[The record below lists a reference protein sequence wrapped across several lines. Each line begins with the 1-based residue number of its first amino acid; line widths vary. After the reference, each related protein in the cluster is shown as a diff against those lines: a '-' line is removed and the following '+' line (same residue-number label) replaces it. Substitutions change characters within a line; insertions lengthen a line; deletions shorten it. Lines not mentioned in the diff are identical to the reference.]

1 MQKEQIKS
9 IIASKGYT
17 IISEKRLPNNCGD
30 VLKLNNDC
38 IINCYD
44 KGTHNCQGKNA
55 QEIKELLDNSSNINF
70 QSNRS
75 TGAPMQS
82 SAICKNL
89 HKDTL
94 KIPIKYTFNKWT

>member
-38 IINCYD
+38 IINCF
-44 KGTHNCQGKNA
+44 KKQKR
-55 QEIKELLDNSSNINF
+55 LLSYPFRISL
-70 QSNRS
+70 QSFLLS
-75 TGAPMQS
+75 LFFYSPFFHVYG
-82 SAICKNL
+82 L
-89 HKDTL
+89 
-94 KIPIKYTFNKWT
+94 